1 MVGAMKALPRHI
13 RPILAGR
20 FLCLMVMAVLLA
32 NPVLATASAT
42 LACNGK
48 CCCCANAGDT
58 AAVTIRGIT
67 PARAACCRPTDAAPC
82 NMSAGGL
89 PDAAPAL
96 IHTPDRHSTD
106 PTHLLSGNC
115 RAAADLLQSPP
126 LGSRVNM
133 VLGLPDPPLYLRT
146 CRLIC

>member
-1 MVGAMKALPRHI
+1 MVGAMKALPRHNH
-13 RPILAGR
+13 PIMAGR

-32 NPVLATASAT
+32 NPVLATVSAT
-42 LACNGK
+42 LACNGQ

-58 AAVTIRGIT
+58 AAVTIRGIAS
-67 PARAACCRPTDAAPC
+67 ARAACCRPTDAAPC

-106 PTHLLSGNC
+106 PTHMLSGNC